1 MMNFKQISF
10 RMFKSNIRQYYL
22 YIACGSFSTMI
33 FFLFSTIMTNNDF
46 NDSSKIDSMI
56 SSNLYAPS
64 LVLAIFSFVFIV
76 YAHNSFIKFRKKD
89 YALFMVIGMTNSNV
103 KKIMVFENILIAIAS
118 ILSGLLLGTIF
129 SKGFYFIV
137 GKIIGNIDLS
147 INLKSYIYTMIFF
160 VGINIILILK
170 SYILLTHYKIIE
182 LLKNGKLADKNV
194 TGNRI
199 FAVLGVVLIII
210 SIITPMLH
218 NKITGFVLINIA
230 NILIGIYLVISNLD
244 WFILKILKLG
254 KNKYINNLL
263 FVSNLK
269 YKIGS
274 CKNIIFSITLLVVT
288 IVFFISFALTAAE
301 NVNNNAISYNPYDI
315 AYCNLYGKN
324 GISEELLNKVIK
336 SKDVQ
341 LTSIKKL
348 EFIEKN
354 RMTIISNK
362 IINDTLGC
370 NLKVE
375 KGKYISLFQTDIND
389 GYGHHD
395 VEIKN
400 YDING
405 KIYYSQ
411 EKLVKILFNTSPVIR
426 YHYCLIVNND
436 DYNNIK
442 SKVKANNDDIGT
454 INLMNFSDWTKTEKI
469 TSELNKQ
476 LEMYNKNTRE
486 FFGKSA
492 DKYNFKT
499 RSKIDDH
506 ILANRSSIF
515 LLFLFCFIFILFF
528 VASNLM
534 IHFKILTEFEGEKI
548 KYKKLNK
555 MGITEKEIS
564 NTILKELRI
573 IFLLPCVLGIMIG
586 MYCVCLKFLSAGINT
601 NYGVKYSIITGVIY
615 IILEFVFYII
625 YNKQYI
631 KKILK

>member
-1 MMNFKQISF
+1 MMNFRQISF

-22 YIACGSFSTMI
+22 FIACGSFSTMI

-89 YALFMVIGMTNSNV
+89 YALFMVIGITNSNV
-103 KKIMVFENILIAIAS
+103 RKMMVFENILIAIAS

-137 GKIIGNIDLS
+137 EKIIGNIDLS
-147 INLKSYIYTMIFF
+147 INFKSYIYTMIFF
-160 VGINIILILK
+160 VEINIILILK

-199 FAVLGVVLIII
+199 FAVLGVVLII
-210 SIITPMLH
+210 SAIIIPMLL
-218 NKITGFVLINIA
+218 NKTTGFVLINIA
-230 NILIGIYLVISNLD
+230 VILIGIYLVIANLD
-244 WFILKILKLG
+244 WFIMKILKIG
-254 KNKYINNLL
+254 KNNYINNLL

-288 IVFFISFALTAAE
+288 IVFFISFALTATE

-362 IINDTLGC
+362 ILNDTLGC

-375 KGKYISLFQTDIND
+375 KGKYISLFQTDLND

-405 KIYYSQ
+405 KTYYSQ
-411 EKLVKILFNTSPVIR
+411 EKLVKILFNSSPVIR
-426 YHYCLIVNND
+426 YNYCLIVNND

-442 SKVKANNDDIGT
+442 SRVKVNNDDVGT

-476 LEMYNKNTRE
+476 LEMYNKNTSE

-506 ILANRSSIF
+506 ILANRSSTFI
-515 LLFLFCFIFILFF
+515 LFLFCFIFILFF
-528 VASNLM
+528 LASNLM

-555 MGITEKEIS
+555 IGITEKEIS
-564 NTILKELRI
+564 STILKELRI
-573 IFLLPCVLGIMIG
+573 IFLLPCVLGIIIG

-601 NYGVKYSIITGVIY
+601 NYDIKYSIIAGVIY
-615 IILEFVFYII
+615 ILLEFVFYII

>member
-1 MMNFKQISF
+1 MNFRQISF

-103 KKIMVFENILIAIAS
+103 KKIMVFENILIVIAS

-160 VGINIILILK
+160 VGINMLLILK

-199 FAVLGVVLIII
+199 FAVLGVVLIIS
-210 SIITPMLH
+210 SIIIPILH

-230 NILIGIYLVISNLD
+230 TILIGIYLVIANLD
-244 WFILKILKLG
+244 WFIMKILKLG
-254 KNKYINNLL
+254 KNRYINNLL

-288 IVFFISFALTAAE
+288 IVFFISFALTATE
-301 NVNNNAISYNPYDI
+301 VINNNAISYNPYDI

-336 SKDVQ
+336 SNDVQ

-354 RMTIISNK
+354 KMTIISNK
-362 IINDTLGC
+362 ILNDTVGC

-389 GYGHHD
+389 GYNHHD

-405 KIYYSQ
+405 KTYYSQ

-426 YHYCLIVNND
+426 YNYCLIVNND

-442 SKVKANNDDIGT
+442 SRVKVNNDDIGT

-492 DKYNFKT
+492 DKYNFQT
-499 RSKIDDH
+499 RSKIDDY
-506 ILANRSSIF
+506 ILANRSSTFI
-515 LLFLFCFIFILFF
+515 LFLFCFIFILFF

-555 MGITEKEIS
+555 MGITEKELS

-573 IFLLPCVLGIMIG
+573 IFLLPCVFGIAIG
-586 MYCVCLKFLSAGINT
+586 MYCVCLKFLSADINT
-601 NYGVKYSIITGVIY
+601 NYGIKYSIIAGVIY
-615 IILEFVFYII
+615 IMLEFIVYIV

-631 KKILK
+631 NKILK

>member
-1 MMNFKQISF
+1 MNFQQISF

-22 YIACGSFSTMI
+22 YIACEGFSIMI

-46 NDSSKIDSMI
+46 NDLSKIDSMI

-64 LVLAIFSFVFIV
+64 LVLAIFAFVFIV

-89 YALFMVIGMTNSNV
+89 YALFMVIGMTNNNV
-103 KKIMVFENILIAIAS
+103 RKIMVFENALIAIVS
-118 ILSGLLLGTIF
+118 IFSGLILGTIF
-129 SKGFYFIV
+129 SEGFYFIIA
-137 GKIIGNIDLS
+137 KIIGNIDLS

-160 VGINIILILK
+160 VGINMILILK
-170 SYILLTHYKIIE
+170 SYISLAHYKIIE

-194 TGNRI
+194 TGNCV
-199 FAVLGVVLIII
+199 FAILGVVLIIS
-210 SIITPMLH
+210 SIIIPMLP
-218 NKITGFVLINIA
+218 NKISWKFVLINILT
-230 NILIGIYLVISNLD
+230 ILIGIYLVTANLD

-254 KNKYINNLL
+254 KNRYINNLL
-263 FVSNLK
+263 FISNLK

-274 CKNIIFSITLLVVT
+274 CKNIIFSITLLVIT
-288 IVFFISFALTAAE
+288 IIFFISFALTSNEAMS
-301 NVNNNAISYNPYDI
+301 NNAISYNPYDI
-315 AYCNLYGKN
+315 AYCNVYGKN
-324 GISEELLNKVIK
+324 GISDELLNKVIK
-336 SKDVQ
+336 SNDVQ
-341 LTSIKKL
+341 LTAIKKL
-348 EFIEKN
+348 EFVDKD
-354 RMTIISNK
+354 RMIIMSNK
-362 IINDTLGC
+362 ILNDIVGC
-370 NLKVE
+370 DLKVE
-375 KGKYISLFQTDIND
+375 KGKFISLFQTDIND
-389 GYGHHD
+389 GYSHND

-405 KIYYSQ
+405 KTYYSQ
-411 EKLVKILFNTSPVIR
+411 EKLVKILFNSSPVIR
-426 YHYCLIVNND
+426 YRYCLIFNND

-442 SKVKANNDDIGT
+442 SKVKVNNDDIGT
-454 INLMNFSDWTKTEKI
+454 INLMNFSDWTKTGKI

-499 RSKIDDH
+499 GSKIDDY
-506 ILANRSSIF
+506 ILANRSGTF

-534 IHFKILTEFEGEKI
+534 IHFKILTEFQGEKI

-555 MGITEKEIS
+555 MGITEKELS
-564 NTILKELRI
+564 NNILKELRI
-573 IFLLPCVLGIMIG
+573 IFLLPCVFGIAIG

-601 NYGVKYSIITGVIY
+601 SYGVKYSILAGIIY
-615 IILEFVFYII
+615 IMLEVIFYII

>member
-1 MMNFKQISF
+1 MMNFRQISF

-22 YIACGSFSTMI
+22 FIACGSFSTMI

-89 YALFMVIGMTNSNV
+89 YALFMVIGITNSNV
-103 KKIMVFENILIAIAS
+103 RKMMVFENILIAIAS

-137 GKIIGNIDLS
+137 EKIIGNIDLS
-147 INLKSYIYTMIFF
+147 INFKSYIYTMIFF
-160 VGINIILILK
+160 VEINIILILK

-199 FAVLGVVLIII
+199 FAVLGVVLII
-210 SIITPMLH
+210 SAIIIPMLL
-218 NKITGFVLINIA
+218 NKTTGFVLINIA
-230 NILIGIYLVISNLD
+230 VILIGIYLVIANLD
-244 WFILKILKLG
+244 WFIMKILKIG
-254 KNKYINNLL
+254 KNNYINNLL

-288 IVFFISFALTAAE
+288 IVFFISFALTATE

-362 IINDTLGC
+362 ILNDTLGC

-375 KGKYISLFQTDIND
+375 KGKYISLFQTDLND

-405 KIYYSQ
+405 KTYYSQ
-411 EKLVKILFNTSPVIR
+411 EKLVKILFNSSPVIR
-426 YHYCLIVNND
+426 YNYCLIVNND

-442 SKVKANNDDIGT
+442 SRVKVNNDDVGT

-476 LEMYNKNTRE
+476 LEMYNKNTSE

-506 ILANRSSIF
+506 ILANRSSTFI
-515 LLFLFCFIFILFF
+515 LFLFCFIFILFF
-528 VASNLM
+528 LASNLM

-555 MGITEKEIS
+555 IGITEKEIS
-564 NTILKELRI
+564 STILKELRI
-573 IFLLPCVLGIMIG
+573 IFLLPCVLGIIIG

-601 NYGVKYSIITGVIY
+601 NYGIKYSIIAGVIY
-615 IILEFVFYII
+615 ILLEFVFYII

>member
-1 MMNFKQISF
+1 MMNFRQISF

-160 VGINIILILK
+160 MGINIILILK

-199 FAVLGVVLIII
+199 FAVLGVVLIIS

-230 NILIGIYLVISNLD
+230 NILIGIYLVIANLD

-324 GISEELLNKVIK
+324 GISEELLNRVIK

-354 RMTIISNK
+354 RMTIISNR
-362 IINDTLGC
+362 ILNDTLGC

-411 EKLVKILFNTSPVIR
+411 EKLVKILFNSSPVIR
-426 YHYCLIVNND
+426 YNYCLIVNND

-564 NTILKELRI
+564 DTILKELSI